1 MPNKSIAPPKR
12 TSQSIFK
19 VIARGQ
25 AWRPHEDVYH
35 FLLVRPW
42 SAFLAVAGGLYFLA
56 CIVFAL
62 LYMAEDGAIA
72 NARPGSFEDAFFF
85 SVQTM
90 STIGYGGL
98 APATRWANSL
108 VTLQAIL
115 NIVLVALFTG
125 ITFAKFSRP
134 TARVLFTD
142 KAVVA
147 MRDGVPHLCVRM
159 ANWRHNQV
167 IEAQLRMYVVMVET
181 TREGDTIR
189 KPVELQLVRDRTP
202 VFLLT
207 FTAMHRIDASSPFFD
222 KATREKMRADK
233 VDLIMGFSGLDETLG
248 QTIHARRAYTMDDI
262 VWGAQFANVLTMLPD
277 GTREIDYRVFHEIER
292 QELPAGF
299 GPSD

>member
-1 MPNKSIAPPKR
+1 LAEDQ
-12 TSQSIFK
+12 QSEII
-19 VIARGQ
+19 VVGARP
-25 AWRPHEDVYH
+25 RPLRDFYH
-35 FLLVRPW
+35 AVLRLSWPATLALL
-42 SAFLAVAGGLYFLA
+42 AGGYLTA
-56 CIVFAL
+56 NVVFAL
-62 LYMAEDGAIA
+62 LYWELDGVA
-72 NARPGSFEDAFFF
+72 NMRRGFLDAFFF